1 MTRSAPR
8 PWHGSP
14 APDAPTLVVG
24 VLPRQSPVV
33 VHRAVE
39 LARAMGGQ
47 LVCVWSDPA
56 RSFVAE
62 EPDGTLVT
70 TPLDPDH
77 ADTDEGAGIAE
88 TAMAQEVARN
98 LGDADVPW
106 RFVYT
111 VGEASRALARVA
123 RESGAAMIV
132 IGSRRPGLG
141 GWMNHLIGGSTAGHL
156 AHTQQLPVTI
166 VPQGADEEPA
176 R

>member
-1 MTRSAPR
+1 MTRSAPH
-8 PWHGSP
+8 PWHGTP
-14 APDAPTLVVG
+14 VAGAPVVVVG
-24 VLPRQSPVV
+24 VLPRQSPSVV
-33 VHRAVE
+33 QHAAR
-39 LARAMGGQ
+39 LAGAMAGQ
-47 LVCVWSDPA
+47 LVCVWADGA

-77 ADTDEGAGIAE
+77 VDSREGDGVAE
-88 TAMAQEVARN
+88 TAVAAEVERN
-98 LGDADVPW
+98 LEGQDVAW

-111 VGEASRALARVA
+111 VGEASRALARVG

-156 AHTQQLPVTI
+156 AHTQPLPVTI
-166 VPQGADEEPA
+166 VPQTPEEPTP
-176 R
+176 

>member
-1 MTRSAPR
+1 MTRSTPH
-8 PWHGSP
+8 PWHGTPVSG
-14 APDAPTLVVG
+14 APTVVVG
-24 VLPRQSPVV
+24 VIPAQKPVV
-33 VHRAVE
+33 VHRAAS
-39 LARAMGGQ
+39 LARSMGAD
-47 LVCVWSDPA
+47 LLCVWSDPA

-77 ADTDEGAGIAE
+77 ADSTEGDGVAE
-88 TAMAQEVARN
+88 TALAAELERS
-98 LGDADVPW
+98 LEGADVAW

-123 RESGAAMIV
+123 AGSGAVLLV

-156 AHTQQLPVTI
+156 AHTQSLPVTI
-166 VPQGADEEPA
+166 VPQSPEEPS
-176 R
+176 